1 MPGSTNEVTYSV
13 NNFVADV
20 KRIIGSKGTGNTAL
34 QAIGT
39 HLRKLVIEGGDLRTQ
54 GTEVQNPDALPSRAL
69 YNDPDGQFRISV
81 AQFAPDKPTPIHSHY
96 RWGAECVIS
105 GEERFTV
112 WELANQNADS
122 KTAALKVVSDEHVRR
137 GDIQVW
143 YDPPKNVHRQW
154 AYGEEPVCLVIIL
167 GGDGSREHLFDL
179 EAGTYEDAPPRVA
192 TS

>member
-54 GTEVQNPDALPSRAL
+54 GTEVQNPGALPSRAL

-112 WELANQNADS
+112 WELANQDANS
-122 KTAALKVVSDEHVRR
+122 KTAALKVVSDEHVRK

-154 AYGEEPVCLVIIL
+154 AYGKEPVCLVIIL

>member
-1 MPGSTNEVTYSV
+1 MSADTNEITYSV
-13 NNFVADV
+13 SDFVADV
-20 KRIIGSKGTGNTAL
+20 NRIIGSKGTEELGL
-34 QAIGT
+34 QAIGS
-39 HLRKLVIEGGDLRTQ
+39 HLRRLVMEGGDLTVQ
-54 GTEVQNPDALPSRAL
+54 GTEVQNPGALPSRAL

-81 AQFAPDKPTPIHSHY
+81 ARFAPDKPTPVHSHY

-112 WELANQNADS
+112 WELADQNAKS
-122 KTAALKVVSDEHVRR
+122 GTAVLEVVSDEHVKK

-154 AYGEEPVCLVIIL
+154 AYGDAPVCLVIIL

-179 EAGTYEDAPPRVA
+179 KDGTYEKAPPRIA